1 MRKKLKKKKLSI
13 ISRLKVSS
21 YESSPQAQKFGLLD
35 RRTIEL
41 ECDGCVLYC
50 FCLSILNRGNMILNG
65 KVLPVP
71 CTLVERR
78 GPVKFPEMS
87 EVYKNQVENEKIC

>member
-21 YESSPQAQKFGLLD
+21 YESSPQAQKFGIFHH
-35 RRTIEL
+35 RKTVEL

-50 FCLSILNRGNMILNG
+50 FCLSILNRDNMILNG

-71 CTLVERR
+71 CTLVERQ
-78 GPVKFPEMS
+78 GPIKFLKMS
-87 EVYKNQVENEKIC
+87 EVSKN